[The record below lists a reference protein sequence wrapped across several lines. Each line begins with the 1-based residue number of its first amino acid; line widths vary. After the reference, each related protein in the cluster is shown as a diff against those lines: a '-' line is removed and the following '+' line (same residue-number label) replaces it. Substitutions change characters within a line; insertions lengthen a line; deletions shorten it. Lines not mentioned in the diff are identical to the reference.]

1 MLGRPES
8 GPRNPT
14 IPLSIVAAV
23 VGQFLLARLLSL
35 CRTSAKTMYE
45 IPISM
50 IGRRMA
56 STKFISEPRKLR
68 IRLCFLLIVL
78 MSWSF
83 IVRERVKACIR
94 KAEELD
100 GVQVPNRRS
109 QFKWTVSAFTGHN
122 AQSTRIGLGN
132 LLCCPERP
140 LTNQGISRGAA
151 NTANPEQC
159 H

>member
-14 IPLSIVAAV
+14 TPLSIVAAV
-23 VGQFLLARLLSL
+23 VGQFLLARLLSV

-68 IRLCFLLIVL
+68 VRLCFPFDCPYVL
-78 MSWSF
+78 EFHYSIASKG
-83 IVRERVKACIR
+83 VIR
-94 KAEELD
+94 TAKELD
-100 GVQVPNRRS
+100 GDYVPGKSDNR
-109 QFKWTVSAFTGHN
+109 KLEK
-122 AQSTRIGLGN
+122 STS
-132 LLCCPERP
+132 PV
-140 LTNQGISRGAA
+140 
-151 NTANPEQC
+151 TALIRT
-159 H
+159 